1 MSCSNSS
8 AVLIATGDVLLKML
22 LRIVVI
28 QVHVGVLWKKAT
40 LHTTHTHTQNTPNV
54 KPKRTHNKGAGCLL
68 LFFCLKSTEGGLTE

>member
-1 MSCSNSS
+1 MMSCSNSS

-40 LHTTHTHTQNTPNV
+40 LHTTHTHTHKTH
-54 KPKRTHNKGAGCLL
+54 RTLSQSALVIKVQAVCCC
-68 LFFCLKSTEGGLTE
+68 FSV